1 MSTTAESAATRAS
14 SRAILES
21 LGLDPVINALGP
33 ASQLGCATLSSE
45 VRAAMD
51 AAAQHYVPISEMQ
64 ERASRAIA
72 TATGAEAGCVASG
85 GDACLFLA
93 AAACIA
99 GDDPAAMDRLP
110 EVGDLR
116 HEVVV
121 HRAQRNP
128 FDHALRAAGAR
139 FVEFGYVGSG
149 SGVGAYRWQLE
160 ASINDRTAAIFYV
173 AGPAQANVLPFDVI
187 VEVARA
193 RGVPVIVDGAAED
206 VHGIRDLIARGA
218 DLLGTSGGKTIRGP
232 AGSGILAGGR
242 DLIRAATLQQ
252 QDMHIHPE
260 IWTPPLRDGCP
271 PILVHEPPHQGI
283 GRSFKVGRE
292 EIAGLIVALETLAD
306 RDPDAE
312 RRRWHS
318 ICAKLADAVDGVGG
332 AAAVVA
338 TPAAPSY
345 PQTIIQLPSAD
356 RALRVVVALAAGKP
370 RVWVNA
376 MGLRDGQMVIV
387 PTELRDDDVPELE
400 RRLIAVLSGRV

>member
-1 MSTTAESAATRAS
+1 MSRTGELGAARAA

-21 LGLDPVINALGP
+21 LGLEPVINALGP
-33 ASQLGCATLSSE
+33 ASQLGCATLSEE

-93 AAACIA
+93 AAACITR
-99 GDDPAAMDRLP
+99 DDPAAMDRLP
-110 EVGDLR
+110 DAGGLR
-116 HEVVV
+116 NEIVV
-121 HRAQRNP
+121 HRAHRNP

-160 ASINDRTAAIFYV
+160 AAINDKTAAIFYV
-173 AGPAQANVLPFDVI
+173 AGRGQANILPFHVI
-187 VEVARA
+187 IDVARA
-193 RGVPVIVDGAAED
+193 LQVPVIVDGAPED
-206 VHGIRDLIARGA
+206 VHGIRALIASGA
-218 DLLGTSGGKTIRGP
+218 DLVATSGGKALRGP
-232 AGSGILAGGR
+232 AASGVLAGRR

-252 QDMHIHPE
+252 QDMHVHPE
-260 IWTPPLRDGCP
+260 LWMPPLADGCP
-271 PILVHEPPHQGI
+271 SALMHEPPHQGI

-292 EIAGLIVALETLAD
+292 ELAGLIVALETLVD
-306 RDPDAE
+306 RDFEAE

-318 ICAKLADAVDGVGG
+318 ICATVAESIEAIDG
-332 AAAVVA
+332 ATASVA
-338 TPAAPSY
+338 TTAQPYY
-345 PQTIIQLPSAD
+345 PQVIIQLPSAEHAIQAVA
-356 RALRVVVALAAGKP
+356 ALTAGRP

-376 MGLRDGQMVIV
+376 MGVHNGQIVVAPSEIRDH
-387 PTELRDDDVPELE
+387 DVPDLV
-400 RRLIAVLSGRV
+400 RRLTEVVKG